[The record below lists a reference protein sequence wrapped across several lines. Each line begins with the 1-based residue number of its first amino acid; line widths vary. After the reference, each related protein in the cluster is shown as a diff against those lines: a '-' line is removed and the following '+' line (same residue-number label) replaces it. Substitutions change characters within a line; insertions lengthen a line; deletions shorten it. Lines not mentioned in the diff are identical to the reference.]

1 MCATKGCLSTPLSGM
16 RYFFLGREAL
26 TPYPDLERGLFWV
39 SIIRC
44 KAIKEDFIF
53 KISSAVGKII
63 VVVSL
68 ILSAPV
74 ADFMYFSVFSE

>member
-1 MCATKGCLSTPLSGM
+1 MGYKGVFIYTLVRHAVFFSGKGGFNPLSRFGKG
-16 RYFFLGREAL
+16 F
-26 TPYPDLERGLFWV
+26 FWV